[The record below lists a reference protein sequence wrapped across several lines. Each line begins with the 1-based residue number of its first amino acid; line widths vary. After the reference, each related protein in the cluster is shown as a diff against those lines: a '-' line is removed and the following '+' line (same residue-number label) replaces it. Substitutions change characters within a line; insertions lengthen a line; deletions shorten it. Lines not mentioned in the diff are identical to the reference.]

1 MSSGKN
7 AYSEM
12 PVVQPVFHYESVQFI
27 HQPIV
32 VAVDVSGSMDVT
44 EDGQMKTNLK
54 LAEDM
59 VNQIGQDPELKEEYK
74 STADLCVMTFAD
86 YVTTVQDWTPLSQY
100 HGGITLTKMGVTAFH
115 DVVKQ
120 ALML

>member
-44 EDGQMKTNLK
+44 EDGQ
-54 LAEDM
+54 
-59 VNQIGQDPELKEEYK
+59 IGR
-74 STADLCVMTFAD
+74 AHV
-86 YVTTVQDWTPLSQY
+86 
-100 HGGITLTKMGVTAFH
+100 
-115 DVVKQ
+115 
-120 ALML
+120 